1 MEEINVDGKIIN
13 LNTTSQEELI
23 DLLNRIKSDEKK
35 VKDEIDNIINKLN
48 Q

>member
-13 LNTTSQEELI
+13 LNTVSKQELI
-23 DLLNRIKSDEKK
+23 NLLEQINYNEQKIKI
-35 VKDEIDNIINKLN
+35 EIDNIINKLN